1 MMDDEEKRSQE
12 SGGRGQ
18 GKTGSE
24 EERKSGKRWKLSC
37 ARISPGRGE
46 TLAYRYIYV

>member
-1 MMDDEEKRSQE
+1 MMNDEEKRSQE
-12 SGGRGQ
+12 SGGRE
-18 GKTGSE
+18 KTGSE
-24 EERKSGKRWKLSC
+24 DERKSGKRWKLSC